1 MSEEKKENQKIFKK
15 RDDGYSLF
23 NPVILQ
29 KALEKNIGPGVKHI
43 MIFQNIEG
51 SIIAK
56 ASAPSEIQQPQPLSM
71 QPTIEGQEEP
81 YDHQKSLNS
90 YAAVLAN
97 ICHEYIEFGLEAFD
111 NNKFQ

>member
-43 MIFQNIEG
+43 MIF
-51 SIIAK
+51 
-56 ASAPSEIQQPQPLSM
+56 
-71 QPTIEGQEEP
+71 
-81 YDHQKSLNS
+81 
-90 YAAVLAN
+90 
-97 ICHEYIEFGLEAFD
+97 
-111 NNKFQ
+111 

>member
-1 MSEEKKENQKIFKK
+1 
-15 RDDGYSLF
+15 
-23 NPVILQ
+23 
-29 KALEKNIGPGVKHI
+29 
-43 MIFQNIEG
+43 
-51 SIIAK
+51 
-56 ASAPSEIQQPQPLSM
+56 M